1 MDTTNKSSSSSSS
14 SSGKDYDQTPIRVE
28 LNVDISCNSC
38 IESIKNVF
46 KQLSNTSIIDKDFSL
61 QRIIVKTTDLT
72 LDILDC
78 LKDAGRNP
86 SISGVGSGDNDNSV
100 SKTAAAVCAVGTIE
114 GWEKGCGG
122 AGGEG
127 VHGVYGPIRILQT
140 NQSNKTLFEGRITG
154 LQQGKHSIVVH
165 EFGDIE
171 KGVNSVGNPY
181 ISFDNQSTPAN
192 KKILA
197 TSMVHQDGKAE
208 FRVLSDKYD
217 YWDLIG
223 RSIVLHSHDDQDQLS
238 KRLAVGI
245 ICRAAGV
252 GQNLKKICPCDNQ
265 TDKRIDDPKL

>member
-1 MDTTNKSSSSSSS
+1 MDKS
-14 SSGKDYDQTPIRVE
+14 KEYDQTPIKVE

-38 IESIKNVF
+38 IESIKNIF
-46 KQLSNTSIIDKDFSL
+46 KQLGNTTLLEKDFNL

-72 LDILDC
+72 LDLLDC

-86 SISGVGSGDNDNSV
+86 SISGVGTDLDEHNHHTSSDNK
-100 SKTAAAVCAVGTIE
+100 KTAAAVCAVGTIE

-127 VHGVYGPIRILQT
+127 AEGVYGPIRILQT
-140 NQSNKTLFEGRITG
+140 TQENKTLFEGRIIG
-154 LQQGKHSIVVH
+154 LKPGKHSIVVH
-165 EFGDIE
+165 EYGNIE
-171 KGVNSVGNPY
+171 KGVDSVGDPYVSFNNP
-181 ISFDNQSTPAN
+181 TVPLEE
-192 KKILA
+192 KILA
-197 TSMVHQDGKAE
+197 SSIVKQDGKAE

-223 RSIVLHSHDDQDQLS
+223 RSIVLHSHNDQDQLN
-238 KRLAVGI
+238 KRLATGI

-252 GQNLKKICPCDNQ
+252 GENLKKICPCDNQ